1 MIILLLYMKLT
12 QDHKQ
17 QINMIF
23 GFIIEF
29 YKIVMGTFLMI
40 FVPQLCNDTVC
51 SIMDNII
58 RDKLLHIIALAFNFV
73 SFFVLLNFYKVELK
87 RENTCIKYLDI
98 EPSKPNNYLKDVIF
112 NPVYDRIKN
121 KIIKLNTQYLFATKL
136 AIGFLTTNFIL
147 SAVSIGYDYAG
158 SNTLTTILSFFLL
171 LCIKLNTAFT
181 IARKSVKK
189 TRMYSS
195 YLKTSK
201 TFNVIDEDHRI
212 NLSEINNEDI
222 VLEEVKEIVEA
233 KVEAE
238 TEIIAEKVVEAAVAA
253 VAAETVA
260 AETTEIVGTKE
271 ETEELAEAIETN

>member
-1 MIILLLYMKLT
+1 MKLT

-17 QINMIF
+17 RINMIF

-40 FVPQLCNDTVC
+40 FVPQLCEDTIC
-51 SIMDNII
+51 SLMDNIV
-58 RDKLLHIIALAFNFV
+58 RDKILHIIALAFNFV

-112 NPVYDRIKN
+112 NHVYDRIKD

-171 LCIKLNTAFT
+171 LSIKLNTAFT
-181 IARKSVKK
+181 IARKSVRK

-201 TFNVIDEDHRI
+201 TFNVIDEDHRSNLI
-212 NLSEINNEDI
+212 NDTTKNISNEDVI
-222 VLEEVKEIVEA
+222 LEEVDNIDIGEEHTEENIINSTINSIINSIVEA
-233 KVEAE
+233 KAEAE
-238 TEIIAEKVVEAAVAA
+238 SEIAAEAAV
-253 VAAETVA
+253 
-260 AETTEIVGTKE
+260 
-271 ETEELAEAIETN
+271 EASIDATPE

>member
-1 MIILLLYMKLT
+1 MIILILYMKLT

-17 QINMIF
+17 RINMIF
-23 GFIIEF
+23 GFIVEF
-29 YKIVMGTFLMI
+29 YKIVMGTFLMV
-40 FVPQLCNDTVC
+40 FVPQLCDDTIC
-51 SIMDNII
+51 SLMDNIV
-58 RDKLLHIIALAFNFV
+58 RDKILHIIALAFNFV

-181 IARKSVKK
+181 IARKSVRK

-201 TFNVIDEDHRI
+201 TFNVIDEDHRN
-212 NLSEINNEDI
+212 NLITDTTENI
-222 VLEEVKEIVEA
+222 VLEETAEETAVETA
-233 KVEAE
+233 VETVEE
-238 TEIIAEKVVEAAVAA
+238 TAVETVEETAVETA
-253 VAAETVA
+253 VETVEETAAETV
-260 AETTEIVGTKE
+260 E
-271 ETEELAEAIETN
+271 ETAEETAVETN

>member
-1 MIILLLYMKLT
+1 MKLT

-17 QINMIF
+17 RINMIF

-40 FVPQLCNDTVC
+40 FVPQLCEDTIC
-51 SIMDNII
+51 SLMDNIV
-58 RDKLLHIIALAFNFV
+58 RDKILHIIALAFNFV

-112 NPVYDRIKN
+112 NHVYDRIKD

-171 LCIKLNTAFT
+171 LSIKLNTAFT
-181 IARKSVKK
+181 IARKSVRK

-201 TFNVIDEDHRI
+201 TFNVIDEDHRSNLI
-212 NLSEINNEDI
+212 NDTTKNISNEDVI
-222 VLEEVKEIVEA
+222 LEEVDNIDIGEEHTEENIINSTINSIINSIVEA
-233 KVEAE
+233 KAEAE
-238 TEIIAEKVVEAAVAA
+238 SEIAAEAAV
-253 VAAETVA
+253 
-260 AETTEIVGTKE
+260 
-271 ETEELAEAIETN
+271 EASIDATSE

>member
-1 MIILLLYMKLT
+1 MKLT

-17 QINMIF
+17 RINMIF

-40 FVPQLCNDTVC
+40 FVPQLCEDTIC
-51 SIMDNII
+51 SLMDNIV
-58 RDKLLHIIALAFNFV
+58 RDKILHIIALAFNFV

-112 NPVYDRIKN
+112 NHVYDRIKD

-171 LCIKLNTAFT
+171 LSIKLNTAFT
-181 IARKSVKK
+181 IARKSVRK

-201 TFNVIDEDHRI
+201 TFNVIDEDHRSNLI
-212 NLSEINNEDI
+212 NDTTENISNEDV
-222 VLEEVKEIVEA
+222 VLEEVDNIDIGEEHTEENIINSIVEA
-233 KVEAE
+233 KAEAE
-238 TEIIAEKVVEAAVAA
+238 SEIAAEAAV
-253 VAAETVA
+253 
-260 AETTEIVGTKE
+260 
-271 ETEELAEAIETN
+271 EASIDATPE